1 VLEATTLDLRVHSS
15 GGAIQVDV
23 NNLPDLRVDVDMHV
37 GGTVKKPAISGS
49 PTGANVWSRF
59 VLALVRLFT

>member
-1 VLEATTLDLRVHSS
+1 MALDLRVRSS

-37 GGTVKKPAISGS
+37 AE
-49 PTGANVWSRF
+49 R
-59 VLALVRLFT
+59 